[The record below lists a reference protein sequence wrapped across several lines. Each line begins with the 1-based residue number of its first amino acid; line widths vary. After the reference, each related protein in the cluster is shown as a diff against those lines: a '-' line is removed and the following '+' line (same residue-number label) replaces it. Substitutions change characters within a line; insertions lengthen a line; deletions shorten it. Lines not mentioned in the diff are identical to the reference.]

1 MLLEKP
7 NGFLTSYRLL
17 LNTKIIFQNLL
28 NLEFDNC
35 HIGMNNPKKER
46 KKTKFTLIF
55 DWVKEKET

>member
-35 HIGMNNPKKER
+35 HIGMNNPKKGR

-55 DWVKEKET
+55 D